1 MVQCG
6 ASVAGKAPA
15 RNDPS
20 TTDHCPLTTDPRY
33 NHLMSDVWRLL
44 ISPSA
49 SGRRN
54 MAVDEAILEA
64 VAAAASPPTLRLY
77 AWDPPCLS
85 LGRAQPI
92 EVVDEPALAATG
104 WDLVRRPTGGR
115 ALLHADELT
124 YAVVAPDRMPALSGG
139 VLASYRELSRGLLA
153 GLERLGLHPD
163 PPAHAELTEAD
174 RSNPVCF
181 EVPSAYEITVGGRK
195 LIGSAQLRRRGVVLQ
210 HGSLPLEGDITRVAR
225 VLRHADPVEQHQ
237 AAGRLT
243 RHAVTLKDLLGSVVP
258 WEEASRALQAGFA
271 QALGWNFIAADL
283 TSLEA
288 LRAQQIETERN
299 QVEESARAS

>member
-1 MVQCG
+1 
-6 ASVAGKAPA
+6 
-15 RNDPS
+15 
-20 TTDHCPLTTDPRY
+20 
-33 NHLMSDVWRLL
+33 
-44 ISPSA
+44 
-49 SGRRN
+49 

-64 VAAAASPPTLRLY
+64 VAAAESPPTLRLY

-85 LGRAQPI
+85 LGRAQSI
-92 EVVDEPALAATG
+92 DVVDETALAAAG

-139 VLASYRELSRGLLA
+139 VLVSYRELSRGLLA

-163 PPAHAELTEAD
+163 PPTYAALSDAD

-195 LIGSAQLRRRGVVLQ
+195 LIGSAQLRRLGAVLQ

-225 VLRHADPVEQHQ
+225 VLRHAGPAEQHQ
-237 AAGRLT
+237 AAARLT
-243 RHAVTLKDLLGSVVP
+243 RHAVTLRDLLGFPVP

-271 QALGWNFIAADL
+271 QALGWDFVAAGL
-283 TSLEA
+283 TSPEE
-288 LRAQQIETERN
+288 LRAQQIETERYR
-299 QVEESARAS
+299 VEESARTS